1 MGAIFGI
8 AMGGVITV
16 ASVPIAAAIL
26 ISVITGAGLNAL
38 DDHYQLTVKLIAV
51 LEKMGDQLGKA
62 VDYAANETQ
71 SVMYQGFWNFLR
83 SSGLR
88 FYKPF

>member
-38 DDHYQLTVKLIAV
+38 DDHYQLTAKLIAV
-51 LEKMGDQLGKA
+51 LEKMGEQLGKA
-62 VDYAANETQ
+62 VENAAYESQ
-71 SVMYQGFWNFLR
+71 STMYQGFWNFLR
-83 SSGLR
+83 SNGLR
-88 FYKPF
+88 YYRPF